1 MADLEIEIRELL
13 EAGVRPSAIANE
25 LNVPVTWAYPVM
37 IALEQEVR
45 EFTGREPTQKQIEKF
60 FRGDI
65 KFMYF
70 SQFEDGLADSVE
82 AHFG

>member
-1 MADLEIEIRELL
+1 MEITVKI
-13 EAGVRPSAIANE
+13 
-25 LNVPVTWAYPVM
+25 TQQM
-37 IALEQEVR
+37 IKQVEQEVQ
-45 EFTGREPTQKQIEKF
+45 EFTGRKPTQKQIEKF